1 VQHFTPAEIR
11 YIEDCYEDFLKE
23 VRNKFDDD
31 RLARI
36 EKAFRFANAAHD
48 GIRRKSGEPYIIHPI
63 AVAKIVAREIGLG
76 ATSIVAAILHDVVED
91 TEYRLSDIE
100 NMFGEKVARIVDG
113 LTKLSG
119 DFDSRQALTLKK
131 MLMTLSEDVRVVLIK
146 IADRLHNMQTLES
159 MPANKKLKIAGET
172 LFLYVPLAHRLG
184 LYTIKT
190 ELEELSFKYKHPEEY
205 NQIIYLLHNQE
216 EKRNYL
222 INEFTKP
229 IKEKLIT
236 ENFDCEVTHRLKSSY
251 SIWQKMQKKGVSFNE
266 IYDILAIRIVIKP
279 NPSISEKRQCFD
291 VLSIVTDIY
300 KPKPDRIRDWINLP
314 KVNGYESL
322 HVTVMGPQGKWVEVQ
337 IRTERMDEIANRGFA
352 SHYRYKDITTFE
364 NELETWI
371 ERIRDHLR
379 NPDSDAF
386 EFLDDFK
393 LNLYGTDINVFTPKG
408 DMISMPQGSTII
420 DFAYEIHSD
429 LGNKCIGGKI
439 NMKLVPISHVLQ
451 NGDQIEILTSKNQ
464 TPKLE
469 WLKFTTSAKA
479 RNKIKDAFK
488 LEKNK
493 HIENGK
499 TTVEKAITN
508 AGATISS
515 NNLKKIIGHYN
526 LNNKDQLYSEVGMG
540 FIELNDINEILGRK
554 SENKLIKYW
563 NITFGGK
570 KKEET
575 VESNEPEEIENPED
589 LKRKKEKNK
598 IDRKKPF
605 ILKENQ
611 DNISF
616 SLAKCCNPI
625 PGDEVLGYLSAE
637 DHVIIHKTECSV
649 LAKYLS
655 NQGEKIV
662 TAQWTKFKKQS
673 YLTRLLLEGF
683 DRVGIVNQ
691 VTNIIS
697 NENNINMRSV
707 KFDTTD
713 GIFKGELFLYIHN
726 TDDLNNLISQLKKIK
741 GIENVSRIKN
751 LRD

>member
-1 VQHFTPAEIR
+1 VQHFTKAEIR

-23 VRNKFDDD
+23 IRNKFDDE

-36 EKAFRFANAAHD
+36 EKAFRFSNAAHE

-63 AVAKIVAREIGLG
+63 AVAKIVAKEIGLG

-131 MLMTLSEDVRVVLIK
+131 MLMTLSEDVRVILIK

-159 MPANKKLKIAGET
+159 MPPNKKLKIAGET

-222 INEFTKP
+222 INEFIKP
-229 IKEKLIT
+229 IKEKLKT
-236 ENFDCEVTHRLKSSY
+236 EKFNCEVTHRLKSSY

-266 IYDILAIRIVIKP
+266 IYDILAIRIVIQPDP
-279 NPSISEKRQCFD
+279 NISEKRQCFD

-314 KVNGYESL
+314 KVNGYEAL

-352 SHYRYKDITTFE
+352 SHYRYKDISTYE

-371 ERIRDHLR
+371 ERIRDHLKH
-379 NPDSDAF
+379 PDSDAF
-386 EFLDDFK
+386 KFLDDFK

-408 DMISMPQGSTII
+408 DMVSIPQGSTVI
-420 DFAYEIHSD
+420 DFAYEIHTD
-429 LGNKCIGGKI
+429 LGNKCIGAKI
-439 NMKLVPISHVLQ
+439 NMKLVPSSHVLQ
-451 NGDQIEILTSKNQ
+451 NGDQVEILTSKNQ
-464 TPKLE
+464 TPQLE
-469 WLKFTTSAKA
+469 WLKFSTSAKA
-479 RNKIKDAFK
+479 RSNIKDAFK
-488 LEKNK
+488 LEKRK
-493 HIENGK
+493 HIEKGK
-499 TTVEKAITN
+499 ILVDLAITN
-508 AGATISS
+508 AGAQVSKT
-515 NNLKKIIGHYN
+515 NLKKIVGHYN
-526 LNNKDQLYSEVGMG
+526 LNNRDQLYSEVGTG
-540 FIELNDINEILGRK
+540 FLVLDKLDKVLGKK

-570 KKEET
+570 KKEPEKEET
-575 VESNEPEEIENPED
+575 NSEENESIKGKD
-589 LKRKKEKNK
+589 V

-605 ILKENQ
+605 LLKENQ
-611 DNISF
+611 DNVSF
-616 SLAKCCNPI
+616 SLARCCNPI
-625 PGDEVLGYLSAE
+625 PGDEVLGFLSSD

-649 LAKYLS
+649 LAKYIA

-662 TAQWTKFKKQS
+662 SAKWTKFKKQS
-673 YLTRLLLEGF
+673 YLTRILLEGF
-683 DRVGIVNQ
+683 DRLGIVNQ

-697 NENNINMRSV
+697 KENNINMRSV
-707 KFDTTD
+707 QFETNN
-713 GIFKGELFLYIHN
+713 GIFKGDLFLYIHN
-726 TDDLNNLISQLKKIK
+726 TDDLKNLISQLKKLK

-751 LRD
+751 LND

>member
-11 YIEDCYEDFLKE
+11 YIEDCYEDFVRE
-23 VRNKFDDD
+23 IRNKFDDE

-63 AVAKIVAREIGLG
+63 AVAKIVAKDIGLG

-91 TEYRLSDIE
+91 TEYSLSDIE
-100 NMFGEKVARIVDG
+100 TMFGEKVAKIVDG

-131 MLMTLSEDVRVVLIK
+131 MLMTLSEDVRVILIK

-159 MPANKKLKIAGET
+159 MPPNKRMKTASET

-190 ELEELSFKYKHPEEY
+190 ELEELSFKYKHHEEY

-222 INEFTKP
+222 INEFIRP
-229 IKEKLIT
+229 IKEKLNQ

-251 SIWQKMQKKGVSFNE
+251 SIWQKMQKKGVGFNE

-279 NPSISEKRQCFD
+279 NPDISEKRQCFD

-352 SHYRYKDITTFE
+352 SHYRYKDISTFE

-371 ERIRDHLR
+371 ERIRDHLK

-393 LNLYGTDINVFTPKG
+393 LNLYGSDINVFTPKG
-408 DMISMPQGSTII
+408 DMISIPQGSTVI

-429 LGNKCIGGKI
+429 LGK
-439 NMKLVPISHVLQ
+439 
-451 NGDQIEILTSKNQ
+451 
-464 TPKLE
+464 
-469 WLKFTTSAKA
+469 
-479 RNKIKDAFK
+479 
-488 LEKNK
+488 
-493 HIENGK
+493 
-499 TTVEKAITN
+499 
-508 AGATISS
+508 
-515 NNLKKIIGHYN
+515 
-526 LNNKDQLYSEVGMG
+526 
-540 FIELNDINEILGRK
+540 
-554 SENKLIKYW
+554 
-563 NITFGGK
+563 
-570 KKEET
+570 
-575 VESNEPEEIENPED
+575 
-589 LKRKKEKNK
+589 
-598 IDRKKPF
+598 
-605 ILKENQ
+605 
-611 DNISF
+611 
-616 SLAKCCNPI
+616 
-625 PGDEVLGYLSAE
+625 
-637 DHVIIHKTECSV
+637 
-649 LAKYLS
+649 
-655 NQGEKIV
+655 
-662 TAQWTKFKKQS
+662 
-673 YLTRLLLEGF
+673 
-683 DRVGIVNQ
+683 
-691 VTNIIS
+691 
-697 NENNINMRSV
+697 
-707 KFDTTD
+707 
-713 GIFKGELFLYIHN
+713 
-726 TDDLNNLISQLKKIK
+726 
-741 GIENVSRIKN
+741 
-751 LRD
+751 

>member
-1 VQHFTPAEIR
+1 VQHFTQAEIR

-23 VRNKFDDD
+23 IRNKFDQE

-63 AVAKIVAREIGLG
+63 AVAKIVAKDIGLG

-100 NMFGEKVARIVDG
+100 NMFGKKVAHIVDG

-119 DFDSRQALTLKK
+119 DIDTNQALTLKK
-131 MLMTLSEDVRVVLIK
+131 MLMTLSEDVRVILIK
-146 IADRLHNMQTLES
+146 IADRLHNMQTLDS

-172 LFLYVPLAHRLG
+172 LYLYVPLAYRLG
-184 LYTIKT
+184 LYNIKT
-190 ELEELSFKYKHPEEY
+190 ELEELSFKYKQPEEY

-222 INEFTKP
+222 VNEFIKP
-229 IKEKLIT
+229 IKEKLAE
-236 ENFDCEVTHRLKSSY
+236 ENFECEVTHRLKSSY

-279 NPSISEKRQCFD
+279 KPDISEKRQCFD

-352 SHYRYKDITTFE
+352 SHHRYKDISTFE

-371 ERIRDHLR
+371 ERIRDQLK

-393 LNLYGTDINVFTPKG
+393 LNLISADINVFTPKG
-408 DMISMPQGSTII
+408 DMISMPQGSTVI

-429 LGNKCIGGKI
+429 LGNKCIGAKI
-439 NMKLVPISHVLQ
+439 NNKLVPVSHILQ
-451 NGDQIEILTSKNQ
+451 NGDQIEVLTSKNQ

-479 RNKIKDAFK
+479 RAKIKDTFK

-493 HIENGK
+493 HIENGRIL
-499 TTVEKAITN
+499 VEEAIQKAGVQLTW
-508 AGATISS
+508 
-515 NNLKKIIGHYN
+515 NNLKKLIAHYN
-526 LNNKDQLYSEVGMG
+526 LNNKEQLYSQVGMG
-540 FIELNDINEILGRK
+540 FIELDNIEEVLVKK
-554 SENKLIKYW
+554 SENKLVKYW
-563 NITFGGK
+563 NITFG
-570 KKEET
+570 
-575 VESNEPEEIENPED
+575 
-589 LKRKKEKNK
+589 RKKEDNYLSDDVENSPKNK
-598 IDRKKPF
+598 IDRKKTF
-605 ILKENQ
+605 VLKENQ
-611 DNISF
+611 DNVTF
-616 SLAKCCNPI
+616 SMAKCCNPI
-625 PGDEVLGYLSAE
+625 PGDEVMGFLSS
-637 DHVIIHKTECSV
+637 DDLVIIHKTECEV
-649 LAKYLS
+649 LAKYML

-662 TAQWTKFKKQS
+662 SAEWTKFKKQS

-683 DRVGIVNQ
+683 DRMGIVSQ

-707 KFDTTD
+707 QFDTND
-713 GIFKGELFLYIHN
+713 GIFRGELFLYIHN
-726 TDDLNNLISQLKKIK
+726 TEDLNNLIAQLKKIK
-741 GIENVSRIKN
+741 GIENVSRIKS
-751 LRD
+751 LYD

>member
-1 VQHFTPAEIR
+1 MQYFTQTEIR

-23 VRNKFDDD
+23 VRNKFDEE

-48 GIRRKSGEPYIIHPI
+48 GIRRKSGEPFIIHPI
-63 AVAKIVAREIGLG
+63 AVAKIVAKELGLG
-76 ATSIVAAILHDVVED
+76 ATSIVSAILHDVVED

-119 DFDSRQALTLKK
+119 DLDSHHALTLKK
-131 MLMTLSEDVRVVLIK
+131 MLMTLSDDVRVILIK
-146 IADRLHNMQTLES
+146 IADRLHNMQTLDS
-159 MPANKKLKIAGET
+159 MPANKKMKIAGET

-184 LYTIKT
+184 LYNIKT

-222 INEFTKP
+222 VNEFIKP
-229 IKEKLIT
+229 IARKLAEEKF
-236 ENFDCEVTHRLKSSY
+236 ECEVTHRLKSSY
-251 SIWQKMQKKGVSFNE
+251 SIWQKMQKKGVAFNE
-266 IYDILAIRIVIKP
+266 IYDILAIRIIIKP
-279 NPSISEKRQCFD
+279 DPEISEKMQCFD

-352 SHYRYKDITTFE
+352 AHYRYKDISTYE

-371 ERIRDHLR
+371 ERIRDHLQS
-379 NPDSDAF
+379 PDSDAF

-393 LNLYGTDINVFTPKG
+393 LSLNSSDINVFTPKG

-420 DFAYEIHSD
+420 DFAYEIHTD
-429 LGNKCIGGKI
+429 IGNKCIGAKI
-439 NMKLVPISHVLQ
+439 NLKLVPINHVLQ
-451 NGDQIEILTSKNQ
+451 NGDQIEILTSENQ

-469 WLKFTTSAKA
+469 WLKFTTTAKA
-479 RNKIKDAFK
+479 RAKIKDAFK

-493 HIENGK
+493 HIEHGK
-499 TTVEKAITN
+499 TLVEEAIVKAGSTL
-508 AGATISS
+508 TS

-526 LNNKDQLYSEVGMG
+526 LNNKVQLYSEVGMG
-540 FIELNDINEILGRK
+540 FLELKDIKGILGQK

-570 KKEET
+570 KKELIDDDFDDET
-575 VESNEPEEIENPED
+575 DENEHTG
-589 LKRKKEKNK
+589 KYK
-598 IDRKKPF
+598 IDKKKPF
-605 ILKENQ
+605 LLKENQ
-611 DNISF
+611 DNVSF

-625 PGDEVLGYLSAE
+625 PGDQVLGYLSSDE
-637 DHVIIHKTECSV
+637 HVIIHKVECPV
-649 LAKYLS
+649 LAKYIAH
-655 NQGEKIV
+655 QDERIV
-662 TAQWTKFKKQS
+662 EAKWTKFKRQS
-673 YLTRLLLEGF
+673 YLTRLRLEGF
-683 DRVGIVNQ
+683 DRLGIVNQ

-697 NENNINMRSV
+697 KEHNINMRSV
-707 KFDTTD
+707 QFDTNE
-713 GIFKGELFLYIHN
+713 GIFTGELFLYIHN
-726 TDDLNNLISQLKKIK
+726 TDDLSNLILELKKIK

-751 LRD
+751 LVD